1 MASTAGPAEGNSPV
15 TSKSYGWTCTPAP
28 ATARRAAARSSKPSR
43 LTSSS
48 FTSALHDSGET
59 LTRPTD
65 RTDGTKG
72 ETQMKKTVAILTL
85 ALALPSVAL
94 AAKPGQSA
102 TKGHK
107 GTPTATVRYVLHGT
121 LWSYTPAS
129 STANGSITI
138 HVTRSNHHGAL
149 LKGTDL

>member
-1 MASTAGPAEGNSPV
+1 
-15 TSKSYGWTCTPAP
+15 
-28 ATARRAAARSSKPSR
+28 
-43 LTSSS
+43 
-48 FTSALHDSGET
+48 
-59 LTRPTD
+59 
-65 RTDGTKG
+65 
-72 ETQMKKTVAILTL
+72 MKKTVAILTL

-149 LKGTDL
+149 LKGTDLTFAVAAKTKVASSSKSGLGTGKRQLQTIKDGTRGMVEFRGSLKLGTNSPLMTALTSSSMTALAVFVRTG